1 MNLRTFVV
9 LSIGFALCQFASGQD
24 IDGVG
29 QDNVKSV
36 KVGITPWTAKSQ
48 MLEWSKPA
56 IEFVESK
63 SNVKIKPASA
73 NDLFDYFNRAKHK
86 HFDAMVAPLHLAL
99 YLIKHH
105 EYQPILIIEND
116 ARQLVVTLKANDITS
131 LDEFKSGVI
140 WLPHPLTGG
149 ALFAKREL
157 SKRSIRA
164 NIYHANDH
172 WEVINA
178 LKSGKA
184 KLGAVLDTVLAKL
197 DEKSREQFRV
207 IHRHPVSWEALVI
220 APVSKHKEMSAIF
233 EPLIGKSPALNR
245 KVVRSF
251 DPVTEKRLQELFA
264 KMAPYLDDMKAML
277 AKYE

>member
-1 MNLRTFVV
+1 MNLRTFSALLMS
-9 LSIGFALCQFASGQD
+9 LSWCLAANGADGGQD
-24 IDGVG
+24 EQQMARV
-29 QDNVKSV
+29 VTL
-36 KVGITPWTAKSQ
+36 GITPWTAKNQ

-56 IEFVESK
+56 IRHVETQ

-73 NDLFDYFNRAKHK
+73 NDMFGYFNRAKYK

-99 YLIKHH
+99 YLVKHH
-105 EYQPILIIEND
+105 SYKPILIIEND
-116 ARQLVVTLKANDITS
+116 ARQLVVTLKANDVTS
-131 LDEFKSGVI
+131 LDDFKSGVI

-164 NIYHANDH
+164 NIHHANDH

-178 LKSGKA
+178 LKTGKA
-184 KLGAVLDTVLAKL
+184 KLGVVLDTILAKL

-207 IHRHPVSWEALVI
+207 IHQHSASWEAMLVT
-220 APVSKHKEMSAIF
+220 PEGKHKEMFTIF
-233 EPLIGKSPALNR
+233 EPLIGKSPTIDR

-264 KMAPYLDDMKAML
+264 KMAPYLDDMNVML
-277 AKYE
+277 SKKQ